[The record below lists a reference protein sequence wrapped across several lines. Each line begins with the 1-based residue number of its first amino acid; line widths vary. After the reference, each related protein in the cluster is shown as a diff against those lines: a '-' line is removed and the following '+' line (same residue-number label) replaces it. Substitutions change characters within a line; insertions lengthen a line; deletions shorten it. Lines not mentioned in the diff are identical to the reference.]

1 MNRNPLTRN
10 PFAMLRHTTCVF
22 LLAFL
27 VSGCM
32 RAPQNSTPPVP
43 VAPQSTQA
51 PPSGGPGADDP
62 GAADA
67 EFTATATGLKYRILR
82 ASDGRK
88 PTDADTVTC
97 HYRGWLDDGTEFDS
111 SYKRGE
117 PTSFPLSGVVA
128 GWTEGL
134 QLVGEGG
141 KIELEIPY
149 QLGYGEDGRPGSIPP
164 KATLHFVVELVSI
177 Q

>member
-1 MNRNPLTRN
+1 MRLT
-10 PFAMLRHTTCVF
+10 
-22 LLAFL
+22 LLVLLLF
-27 VSGCM
+27 VVTGCT
-32 RAPQNSTPPVP
+32 RGPQSNTPVVP
-43 VAPQSTQA
+43 VAPQSAQA
-51 PPSGGPGADDP
+51 PPSGGEDDP

-67 EFTATATGLKYRILR
+67 EFITTESGLKYRILR

-88 PTDADTVTC
+88 PTAANKVTC

-117 PTSFPLSGVVA
+117 AAEFGLSDVVA

-141 KIELEIPY
+141 KIELELPY
-149 QLGYGEDGRPGSIPP
+149 QLGYGARGSPPKIPG
-164 KATLHFVVELVSI
+164 KATLHFVVELLAI
-177 Q
+177 R